1 MYAITA
7 GWLQQLEALHEVPV
21 AQLQWLTD
29 NSDIIELAAGD
40 YLFRPGVPHTGTYFI
55 AEGTVRLYNLQHNEM
70 NELALFGPKSIS
82 GYLPFS
88 RGLVAQLYGVALSPV
103 TYLCFPVGKIQQ
115 LISTHFELTQALVHV
130 MTTRVRDYTSLIR
143 QNEKMVALGKLSA
156 GLAHELNNPAAAV
169 VRSAAALKQQ
179 MQLLPAGFEEIASLC
194 MEPTEVDVVKN
205 KLIAVLQQQDRPAL
219 SLLQRSDREDELY
232 QWLKSHQIQN
242 SAAMAE
248 NFTEYDF
255 TTGKLEELKQHIPD
269 HYLSP
274 IFNWVHKNLVTDKL
288 VADIEEA
295 SRRIGQLV
303 ASVKTF
309 THMDQGTAKQLTN
322 LHSGIENTLV
332 ILDYKLR
339 HSNIKVIKEFDAQLP
354 LVPVQA
360 GAINQVW
367 TNLIDNAIDAMNAND
382 SGVLQITSS
391 HTGNQV
397 QVAITDNGPG
407 IPADIVSKIFEP
419 FFTTKAVGK
428 GTGLGLDIA
437 HNIVH
442 QHKGRLQVQSVP
454 GNTTFTVTLPLTE
467 ESQTATA

>member
-7 GWLQQLEALHEVPV
+7 SWLQSLEALHEVPET
-21 AQLQWLTD
+21 QLQWLID
-29 NSDIIELAAGD
+29 NSDIVTLQPGD
-40 YLFRPGVPHTGTYFI
+40 FMSAPGVPHTGTYIIF
-55 AEGTVRLYNLQHNEM
+55 EGSVRLYTVQHNEM
-70 NELALFGPKSIS
+70 NEIVVFSPGTIS

-88 RGLVAQLYGVALSPV
+88 RGRIAAFHAVALSKV
-103 TYLCFPVGKIQQ
+103 TYLCFPVGRIQE
-115 LISTHFELTQALVHV
+115 LISQHFELTQALVHV
-130 MTTRVRDYTSLIR
+130 MTTRVRDYTSMIR

-169 VRSAAALKQQ
+169 LRSAAALKQQ

-194 MEPTEVDVVKN
+194 MEATEVELVKN
-205 KLIAVLQQQDRPAL
+205 KLIAVLQQENRPAL

-232 QWLKSHQIQN
+232 QWLKAHHIQN

-248 NFTEYDF
+248 NFTEYHF
-255 TTGKLEELKQHIPD
+255 TTTQLEELKSHIPAG
-269 HYLSP
+269 YLSP

-295 SRRIGQLV
+295 SRRIGTLV

-309 THMDQGTAKQLTN
+309 THMDQGTAKQLTD

-339 HSNIKVIKEFDAQLP
+339 HSNVEVIKQFDAQLP

-360 GAINQVW
+360 GAMNQVW
-367 TNLIDNAIDAMNAND
+367 TNLIDNAIDAMNANG
-382 SGVLQITSS
+382 SGILHITTS
-391 HTGNQV
+391 HSGNQV
-397 QVAITDNGPG
+397 QVSVTDNGPG
-407 IPADIVSKIFEP
+407 IPEDIASKIFEP

-437 HNIVH
+437 HNIVQ

-454 GNTTFTVTLPLTE
+454 GNTTFTVSLPLAD
-467 ESQTATA
+467 ESQTTTT

>member
-1 MYAITA
+1 MYAVTA
-7 GWLQQLEALHEVPV
+7 DWLQSLDALQEVPA
-21 AQLQWLTD
+21 AQLQWLID
-29 NSDIIELAAGD
+29 QSDVITLDTGS
-40 YLFRPGVPHTGTYFI
+40 YLFRPGVPHTGTYI
-55 AEGTVRLYNLQHNEM
+55 ILEGSVQLYNLQHNEM
-70 NELALFGPKSIS
+70 NELAVFGPRSIS

-88 RGLVAQLYGVALSPV
+88 RGKVAALYGVVQSPL
-103 TYLCFPVGKIQQ
+103 TYLCFPVGRIQE
-115 LISTHFELTQALVHV
+115 LISQHFELTQALVHV
-130 MTTRVRDYTSLIR
+130 MTNRVRDYTSMIR

-169 VRSAAALKQQ
+169 LRGASALKQQ
-179 MQLLPAGFEEIASLC
+179 MQLMPAGFEEIASLC
-194 MEPTEVDVVKN
+194 LAPAEVDVVKK
-205 KLIAVLQQQDRPAL
+205 KLMEVLQQEDRPRL
-219 SLLQRSDREDELY
+219 SLLQQSDREDELY
-232 QWLKSHQIQN
+232 QWLQQHGIKN
-242 SAAMAE
+242 SAALAE

-255 TTGKLEELKQHIPD
+255 TTAKLEDLKAHIPD
-269 HYLSP
+269 NYLSP
-274 IFNWVHKNLVTDKL
+274 IFNWLHKNLVTDKL

-303 ASVKTF
+303 TSVKTF

-322 LHSGIENTLV
+322 LHSGIEDTLV
-332 ILDYKLR
+332 ILGYKLR
-339 HSNIKVIKEFDAQLP
+339 HSNIQVVQELDAQLP

-367 TNLIDNAIDAMNAND
+367 TNLIDNAIDAMGTNG
-382 SGVLQITSS
+382 SGILRITTS

-407 IPADIVSKIFEP
+407 IPDDIAAKIFEP

-442 QHKGRLQVQSVP
+442 QHKGRLQVQSQP
-454 GNTTFTVTLPLTE
+454 GNTTFTVTLPLSNE
-467 ESQTATA
+467 PQTVTA